1 MYHSSCTTATAST
14 STYIIY
20 INYIILYYIILYYI
34 ILHTNCCYEILPL
47 VDVGRH
53 GGMDNVSV
61 GISAQNKILKSQS
74 PSILTN
80 KVII

>member
-1 MYHSSCTTATAST
+1 
-14 STYIIY
+14 
-20 INYIILYYIILYYI
+20 
-34 ILHTNCCYEILPL
+34 
-47 VDVGRH
+47 
-53 GGMDNVSV
+53 MDNVSV